1 MAFAHQ
7 TKIIL
12 PNGKLYCSDIVIK
25 FFMFIRSAF
34 IFISLFLSVASFCQ
48 KQISEADAV
57 SMAVKNSK
65 NISASDLVIK
75 QQKQLLK
82 SSINLPNPEVF
93 VESPTGN
100 FYTGSVTQSIEFPTV
115 YGKQYQLQK
124 QRIGLA
130 EKEKAVTEAEIKYQV
145 KQLYLLLQY
154 ADTLQKQLFIQDT
167 VYESISI
174 SAGRQFDAGQ
184 IDYLQKVFTETQ
196 YGEIHNQYLQ
206 SQLNVSNLQSQLQF
220 LTGMQEP
227 FRAVQLTSQL
237 MNIAAQQDSVALAAN
252 PTMELYKQTQNV
264 SEKNIELQK
273 NKALPGLAFG
283 YFNQGERSTPVGNRF
298 RFGITVPLWFWQ
310 YKGNINAAKTELEI
324 NKQKTN
330 GMQQQLSV
338 QMIQAQNELAINEQ
352 SLKYYQTTGIKKGNE
367 MINTAKRFFESGETD
382 YINYLRNINDAWSI
396 QLKYLEAIRNY
407 NQSILSIKYLKG
419 EL

>member
-1 MAFAHQ
+1 
-7 TKIIL
+7 
-12 PNGKLYCSDIVIK
+12 
-25 FFMFIRSAF
+25 MFIRSTF
-34 IFISLFLSVASFCQ
+34 IFISLFFSLASFCQ

-57 SMAVKNSK
+57 SMAIKNSK
-65 NISASDLVIK
+65 NISASDLTIK

-82 SSINLPNPEVF
+82 SSINLPNPELF
-93 VESPTGN
+93 AESPTGK
-100 FYTGSVTQSIEFPTV
+100 FYAASITQSIEFPTV

-130 EKEKAVTEAEIKYQV
+130 EKEKIVTEAEIKYQV

-154 ADTLQKQLFIQDT
+154 ADTLQQQLYIQDT
-167 VYESISI
+167 VYAGIAT

-196 YGEIHNQYLQ
+196 VGEIHNQYLQ
-206 SQLNVSNLQSQLQF
+206 SQINVNNIQSQLQF
-220 LTGMQEP
+220 LTGLQEP
-227 FRAVQLTSQL
+227 FRAMKLNSQL
-237 MNIAAQQDSVALAAN
+237 MVSAVQPDSATLATN
-252 PTMELYKQTQNV
+252 PTIELYKQTQNI

-283 YFNQGERSTPVGNRF
+283 YFNQGDRSTPIGNRF

-310 YKGNINAAKTELEI
+310 YKGNIMAAKTELEI
-324 NKQKTN
+324 NQQKTN
-330 GMQQQLSV
+330 GLQQQLSV
-338 QMIQAQNELAINEQ
+338 QLIQAQNELAINEQ
-352 SLKYYQTTGIKKGNE
+352 SLKYYQTTGIKKANE
-367 MINTAKRFFESGETD
+367 IISTAKRFFESGETD

-407 NQSILSIKYLKG
+407 NQSILSIKYLTG
-419 EL
+419 TL

>member
-1 MAFAHQ
+1 
-7 TKIIL
+7 
-12 PNGKLYCSDIVIK
+12 
-25 FFMFIRSAF
+25 MFIRSTF
-34 IFISLFLSVASFCQ
+34 IVISLFLSVASFCQ
-48 KQISEADAV
+48 KQISETDAV

-130 EKEKAVTEAEIKYQV
+130 EKEKIVTEIEIKFQV

-154 ADTLQKQLFIQDT
+154 ADTLQKQLYIQDT
-167 VYESISI
+167 VYAGIAS
-174 SAGRQFDAGQ
+174 SASRQFDAGQ
-184 IDYLQKVFTETQ
+184 INYLQKVFTETQ

-206 SQLNVSNLQSQLQF
+206 SQISVSNLQSQLQF
-220 LTGMQEP
+220 LTGLQEP
-227 FRAVQLTSQL
+227 FRAIQLTSQL
-237 MNIAAQQDSVALAAN
+237 MGVAVQDSAALIYN
-252 PTMELYKQTQNV
+252 PTIQLYKQTQNI
-264 SEKNIELQK
+264 SQKNIELQK
-273 NKALPGLAFG
+273 NKALPGLAIG

-298 RFGITVPLWFWQ
+298 RFGITVPLWFGQ
-310 YKGNINAAKTELEI
+310 YKGNINAARTELEI
-324 NKQKTN
+324 AKQKTN
-330 GMQQQLSV
+330 GLQQQLSV
-338 QMIQAQNELAINEQ
+338 QLIQAQNELTMNEQ
-352 SLKYYQTTGIKKGNE
+352 SLKYYQTTGIKKANE
-367 MINTAKRFFESGETD
+367 IINTAKRFFESGEND
-382 YINYLRNINDAWSI
+382 YINYLRNINDAYLI

-407 NQSILSIKYLKG
+407 NQSILSIKYLTG
-419 EL
+419 TL

>member
-1 MAFAHQ
+1 
-7 TKIIL
+7 
-12 PNGKLYCSDIVIK
+12 
-25 FFMFIRSAF
+25 MFIRIAF
-34 IFISLFLSVASFCQ
+34 IFISLFFSLASFCQ
-48 KQISEADAV
+48 KQISAADAV

-82 SSINLPNPEVF
+82 SSINLPNPELF
-93 VESPTGN
+93 AESPTGK
-100 FYTGSVTQSIEFPTV
+100 FYTVFFTQSIEFPTV
-115 YGKQYQLQK
+115 YGKQYQLQE

-130 EKEKAVTEAEIKYQV
+130 EKEKVVTEAEIKYQV
-145 KQLYLLLQY
+145 VQLYLLLQY
-154 ADTLQKQLFIQDT
+154 VDTLQKQLYIQDT
-167 VYESISI
+167 VYAGITI

-206 SQLNVSNLQSQLQF
+206 SQINVSNLQSQLQF

-227 FRAVQLTSQL
+227 FRAVQLTNQL
-237 MNIAAQQDSVALAAN
+237 LDIAVQQDSAALIYN
-252 PTMELYKQTQNV
+252 PALQLYKQAQNI

-283 YFNQGERSTPVGNRF
+283 YFNQGERSTPIGNRF
-298 RFGITVPLWFWQ
+298 RFGITLPLWFWQ
-310 YKGNINAAKTELEI
+310 YKSNINAAKTELEI

-330 GMQQQLSV
+330 GLQQQLSV
-338 QMIQAQNELAINEQ
+338 QMIQAQNGLAINEQ
-352 SLKYYQTTGIKKGNE
+352 SLKYYQTTGIKKANE
-367 MINTAKRFFESGETD
+367 IISTAKRFFESGETD
-382 YINYLRNINDAWSI
+382 YINYLRNINDAYQM

-407 NQSILSIKYLKG
+407 NQSILSIKYLTG
-419 EL
+419 TL

>member
-1 MAFAHQ
+1 
-7 TKIIL
+7 
-12 PNGKLYCSDIVIK
+12 
-25 FFMFIRSAF
+25 MFIRSAF
-34 IFISLFLSVASFCQ
+34 IFISLFLSEASFCQ
-48 KQISEADAV
+48 KQISAVDAV
-57 SMAVKNSK
+57 SMAIKNSK

-82 SSINLPNPEVF
+82 SSINLPNPELF

-100 FYTGSVTQSIEFPTV
+100 FYTGSFTQSIEFPSV

-130 EKEKAVTEAEIKYQV
+130 EKEKVVAEAEIKYQV

-154 ADTLQKQLFIQDT
+154 ADTLQKQLYIQDT
-167 VYESISI
+167 VYAEIAV

-206 SQLNVSNLQSQLQF
+206 SQINVGNLQSQLQY
-220 LTGMQEP
+220 LTGLQEP
-227 FRAVQLTSQL
+227 FRATQLTSQL
-237 MNIAAQQDSVALAAN
+237 MDVSVQKDSAALVSN
-252 PTMELYKQTQNV
+252 PTIELYKQTQNI

-273 NKALPGLAFG
+273 NKALPGLAVG
-283 YFNQGERSTPVGNRF
+283 YFNQGERSTPIGNRF

-330 GMQQQLSV
+330 GLQQQLAV
-338 QMIQAQNELAINEQ
+338 QMIQAQNNLAINEQ
-352 SLKYYQTTGIKKGNE
+352 SLKYYQTTGIKKANE
-367 MINTAKRFFESGETD
+367 IISTAKRFFASGETD
-382 YINYLRNINDAWSI
+382 YINYLRNINDAFSI
-396 QLKYLEAIRNY
+396 QLKYLDAIRNY
-407 NQSILSIKYLKG
+407 NQSIISIKYLTG
-419 EL
+419 TL

>member
-1 MAFAHQ
+1 
-7 TKIIL
+7 
-12 PNGKLYCSDIVIK
+12 
-25 FFMFIRSAF
+25 MFIRSAF
-34 IFISLFLSVASFCQ
+34 IFISLFFSSASFCQ
-48 KQISEADAV
+48 KQISAADAV

-82 SSINLPNPEVF
+82 SSINLPNPELF
-93 VESPTGN
+93 AESPTGK
-100 FYTGSVTQSIEFPTV
+100 FYTVFFTQSIEFPTV
-115 YGKQYQLQK
+115 YGKQYQLQE

-130 EKEKAVTEAEIKYQV
+130 EKEKVVTEAEIKYQV
-145 KQLYLLLQY
+145 VQLYLLLQY
-154 ADTLQKQLFIQDT
+154 VDTLQKQLYIQDT
-167 VYESISI
+167 VYAGITI

-206 SQLNVSNLQSQLQF
+206 SQINVSNLQSQLQF

-227 FRAVQLTSQL
+227 FRAVQLTNQL
-237 MNIAAQQDSVALAAN
+237 LDIAVQQDSAALIYN
-252 PTMELYKQTQNV
+252 PALQLYKQAQSI

-283 YFNQGERSTPVGNRF
+283 YFNQGERSTPIGNRF
-298 RFGITVPLWFWQ
+298 RFGITLPLWFWQ
-310 YKGNINAAKTELEI
+310 YKSNINAAKTELEI

-330 GMQQQLSV
+330 GLQQQLSV
-338 QMIQAQNELAINEQ
+338 QMIQAQNGLAINEQ
-352 SLKYYQTTGIKKGNE
+352 SLKYYQTTGIKKAKE
-367 MINTAKRFFESGETD
+367 IISTAKRFFESGETD
-382 YINYLRNINDAWSI
+382 YINYLRNINDAYQM

-407 NQSILSIKYLKG
+407 NQSILSIKYLTG
-419 EL
+419 TL